1 MVGHFN
7 REIRWCHFVAGLVMC
22 LGLASCSSVM
32 DLDCQPQNWHAQGL
46 KDGAHGAPPTAA
58 DEYKRACDQQS
69 KAFDRQA
76 YEEGRQEGLAVYCTG
91 KNGLDL
97 GLNGQ
102 GVAKVCP
109 TEMAQLFRD
118 SYLAG
123 RTLRRS
129 VRNLEHA
136 VTHGEPS
143 FTGAAIAQAR
153 YYRISQELANNNG
166 TDDRSQEL
174 RSMKSELTSQVSN
187 GQPVYATDS
196 RRILN
201 LILRCEKAKQRVGA
215 MGFYADVKCN

>member
-1 MVGHFN
+1 MVGHLN
-7 REIRWCHFVAGLVMC
+7 PEIRWFPLAAGLLMC

-46 KDGAHGAPPTAA
+46 KDGAHGAPSTAE

-76 YEEGRQEGLAVYCTG
+76 YEKGRQEGLAVYCTG

-102 GVAKVCP
+102 SVAKVCP
-109 TEMAQLFRD
+109 TEMAQVFRD

-129 VRNLEHA
+129 VRNLEHT
-136 VTHGEPS
+136 VNHGEPS
-143 FTGAAIAQAR
+143 FTGAAAAQAQ
-153 YYRISQELANNNG
+153 YYRINQELANNNG

-174 RSMKSELTSQVSN
+174 RSMKSSLTSQLSN
-187 GQPVYATDS
+187 GQTVYAKDS

-201 LILRCEKAKQRVGA
+201 LILRCEKAKQRVEA
-215 MGFYADVKCN
+215 MGFYPDVKCI